1 MYQRVSMNRARLL
14 RCCYWYMAADVAVA
28 FAAAAAAAASLNRSL
43 GGQYI
48 VITYAQ

>member
-1 MYQRVSMNRARLL
+1 MYQTVSMNRARLL
-14 RCCYWYMAADVAVA
+14 RFCYWYMAGDVAVA
-28 FAAAAAAAASLNRSL
+28 FAAAAAAASLNRSL